1 VRAEVVGLVADAHNR
16 GLDRGADPEVFLS
29 LLQDPDPANQY
40 FVLVRARA
48 EPLALTP
55 ALRAQVQSLDP
66 EQPIYAVQ
74 TVEQTLESQ
83 GLPRRVASSLLL
95 VLTAVAIVLAGTGVY
110 AVVSHAAAA
119 RTRELG
125 VRIAL
130 GARRAQVRRLVV
142 RQALLP
148 ASVGGAL
155 GLGAAV
161 FLARGLGGLLFGI
174 RPFDPLTVA
183 AAGVL
188 LLVLATAAS
197 DAPARRAARLDP
209 VAALRQE

>member
-1 VRAEVVGLVADAHNR
+1 V
-16 GLDRGADPEVFLS
+16 
-29 LLQDPDPANQY
+29 
-40 FVLVRARA
+40 
-48 EPLALTP
+48 P
-55 ALRAQVQSLDP
+55 ALRAQVTSLDP

-74 TVEQTLESQ
+74 TVEQALESQ

-95 VLTAVAIVLAGTGVY
+95 VLTAVAVVLAGTGVY

-119 RTRELG
+119 RTREMG

-130 GARRAQVRRLVV
+130 GARRGQVRRLVV

-148 ASVGGAL
+148 ASAGGAL
-155 GLGAAV
+155 GLVAAV

-174 RPFDPLTVA
+174 HPFDPLTLA
-183 AAGVL
+183 AAGTL
-188 LLVLATAAS
+188 LLLLAAAAS

-209 VAALRQE
+209 VAALREE